1 MKRPITFVAVPAR
14 LRWSNA
20 SVLMFTA
27 VMFGIA
33 GVVEDWPLGLTLGT
47 SLPFAAL
54 TAFVLGTK
62 VKYTVDSARERVVRT
77 VGVLGFGATREIPW
91 DSMKGLHV
99 SHRAIVHD
107 GHHRDTHYVVSLV
120 CDERRYEM
128 YLSRS
133 FEKVQR
139 AATRLARMLR
149 LPCLDAV
156 PEEATAG

>member
-120 CDERRYEM
+120 CQCLTGGAAPRASVT
-128 YLSRS
+128 LSRAEQ
-133 FEKVQR
+133 EKNKAKIESDLFQR
-139 AATRLARMLR
+139 PSYT
-149 LPCLDAV
+149 DN
-156 PEEATAG
+156 